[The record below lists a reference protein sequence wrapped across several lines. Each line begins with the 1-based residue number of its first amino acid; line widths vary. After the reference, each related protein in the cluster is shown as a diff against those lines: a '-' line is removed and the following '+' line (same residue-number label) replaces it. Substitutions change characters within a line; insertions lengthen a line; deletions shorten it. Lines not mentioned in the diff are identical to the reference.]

1 MTLSSDHGRRAFALE
16 IGGLEYRY
24 HSGAGTTGLDA
35 DVISGIPFIN
45 REGIV
50 SVGAF
55 SASVDPSGGIAQY
68 SPVSVSLSID
78 RKADSG
84 DAGVIFGRCGAR
96 SASTRARLTSSLDRT
111 SFSIGVDTD
120 LSSLTFPKLM
130 HIGAETVAVSSATST
145 TLTATRGVRSTPQTH
160 SIGLE
165 GSIVPEVTLEI
176 TTFRGRRA
184 ALWMA
189 HQYPDGSLS
198 SWSQIINGFIESS
211 PVIEEGDTISL
222 SIAPLTA
229 LIDTDLSDK
238 GINQTRLLQGYHYFD
253 GRNGSAIEYALR
265 LSHDEHD
272 RPRREPFGTPTGTIT
287 AGAFK
292 VESYNSNEF
301 DDFDV
306 SLPTG
311 ADDYL
316 FEHPRFPRLRPDDGS
331 FLTSPSVYPT
341 AITSTASGFD
351 LTADTTP
358 SDSLLAAQIQAADY
372 LYLPMFRYELKQHQ
386 LGLEEIKPW
395 PQVLNDTLE
404 SVGPIDT
411 QGLSGGVAK
420 WKLTPDNRAIVSKLS
435 DSRFTAAV
443 FWWLFSDSINREARA
458 LSDIYPLH
466 FDANG
471 TNTALFYDL
480 RCWYPLDFGWGEYNF
495 NSLDGVTS
503 SAGVIRGVTTSS
515 RTLGGSFQLRDVARA
530 YYQQRELGI
539 LVEGGLGLP
548 TSPTAG
554 VYYDLTI
561 VYYDHQTR
569 QTKRQTIQAT
579 HQEDAIYDSS
589 TIGTLIHLRQ
599 DQAWSHVVSFGD
611 WTDTERALI
620 FRGGQYTGERP
631 GVALLRL
638 LESGGGLEVNGD
650 YDTLNVGLNIS
661 SADIDEASFLS
672 IDSTSPFTL
681 TEQFAG
687 DGTDLR
693 TTFESVLRLLG
704 AALVMKRDVTGRAKL
719 TLISVGADRARSVSA
734 DIQEGDWLTDPP
746 PSWDVYEDIVTQIRY
761 EYDYDPELTSYESE
775 VIFNNSE
782 AINRYGGERSAISLK
797 LSGISSRQF
806 GRNAGDIFD
815 QFLPTS
821 SRLFNLLSNPL
832 RVWRGHIG
840 TGQSIY
846 LDVGSYVQCSSP
858 HLRGYSDQYGV
869 TDQVGMVRAMHQE
882 LMGEGCELE
891 VITTGLSPVAWN
903 ASALVSQISSSTV
916 VKVAE
921 SEFSS
926 AAIDDVS
933 FFAAG
938 DRVDYIP
945 VGDQDNAITGL
956 TINAIAGNLIQFTT
970 AHGIT
975 AVGGTLEPSTYA
987 YASTLHRSDAYLA
1000 NSSDIIDTTT
1010 PAQEYS

>member
-1 MTLSSDHGRRAFALE
+1 MTLSSDQGRRVFALE
-16 IGGLEYRY
+16 VSGLEYRY
-24 HSGAGTTGLDA
+24 HSGGGATGLDA
-35 DVISGIPFIN
+35 NVYTGVPFID

-84 DAGVIFGRCGAR
+84 DAGVVFGRCGAR
-96 SASTRARLTSSLDRT
+96 SATTRAKLTNSLDRT
-111 SFSIGVDTD
+111 SFSISVDTD

-130 HIGAETVAVSSATST
+130 HIGAETVVVSSATST

-160 SIGLE
+160 SIDLE

-238 GINQTRLLQGYHYFD
+238 GINQTRLLQGYHYYD
-253 GRNGSAIEYALR
+253 GRNGSAIEYALALGYDDR
-265 LSHDEHD
+265 D
-272 RPRREPFGTPTGTIT
+272 RPHREPFGTPTGTIT
-287 AGAFK
+287 AGAFSI
-292 VESYNSNEF
+292 ESFNSNEF

-316 FEHPRFPRLRPDDGS
+316 FEHPRYPRLRPDDGDND
-331 FLTSPSVYPT
+331 TSPSVFPT
-341 AITSTASGFD
+341 SITSTASGFD
-351 LTADTTP
+351 IVADTSP

-372 LYLPMFRYELKQHQ
+372 LYLPIYRYELKQHE
-386 LGLEEIKPW
+386 LGNEEIKPW
-395 PQVLNDTLE
+395 PNVVNDTLE
-404 SVGPIDT
+404 SDGPSDT
-411 QGLSGGVAK
+411 QGFSGAFAK
-420 WKLTPDNRAIVSKLS
+420 WRLTADNRAIVSKLS
-435 DSRFTAAV
+435 DSRFSASCI
-443 FWWLFSDSINREARA
+443 WWLFPSDINTQARN
-458 LSDIYPLH
+458 LSDVLPLH
-466 FDANG
+466 FDGSG
-471 TNTALFYDL
+471 TNGALIPDL
-480 RCWYPLDFGWGEYNF
+480 RCWYPLDFGWGDF
-495 NSLDGVTS
+495 NPSHLETRPDGSTIAFAKS
-503 SAGVIRGVTTSS
+503 GM
-515 RTLGGSFQLRDVARA
+515 RTLSGSLQLRDVAKA
-530 YYQQRELGI
+530 YYQNRELGL
-539 LVEGGLGLP
+539 LVENGLGLP
-548 TSPTAG
+548 TSATAG
-554 VYYDLTI
+554 VYYDLTV
-561 VYYDHQTR
+561 VYYDHQTET
-569 QTKRQTIQAT
+569 TKRQTIQAT
-579 HQEDAIYDSS
+579 HQTDATYDSS
-589 TIGTLIHLRQ
+589 TIGVLIHLRQ
-599 DQAWSHVVSFGD
+599 DQAWSNVVSFGD
-611 WTDTERALI
+611 WADKERALI

-650 YDTLNVGLNIS
+650 YDTLNIGLNIS
-661 SADIDEASFLS
+661 SDDIDEASFLS

-687 DGTDLR
+687 DGADLR
-693 TTFESVLRLLG
+693 STFESVLRLLG

-719 TLISVGADRARSVSA
+719 TLISVGADRSRDVAA
-734 DIQEGDWLTDPP
+734 DIQEGDWLSDPP

-761 EYDYDPELTSYESE
+761 EYDYDPELNSYESE
-775 VIFNNSE
+775 TVFNNSE

-797 LSGISSRQF
+797 LSGISSSQF

-858 HLRGYSDQYGV
+858 HLRDYSDQYGV
-869 TDQVGMVRAMHQE
+869 TDQVGMVRAIHQE

-903 ASALVSQISSSTV
+903 ASALVNTIVSSTV
-916 VKVAE
+916 LKV
-921 SEFSS
+921 SDDEFSS
-926 AAIDDVS
+926 TALDDVS

-938 DRVDYIP
+938 DRVDYVP

-956 TINAIAGNLIQFTT
+956 TIQAISGNEIQFTT
-970 AHGIT
+970 AHGVT
-975 AVGGTLEPSTYA
+975 VTGGTLEPSTYA